1 MENKKYMVKVMN
13 LFSNLI
19 EVEAKDSDEA
29 RLKAKEVITNKK
41 EDEDFPLFYEVTI
54 PDEHWGV
61 IEKEEFERI
70 QAEIKAAQETA
81 QENQEDNKS

>member
-19 EVEAKDSDEA
+19 EVEAQDADEA
-29 RLKAKEVITNKK
+29 RQKAKDIITNKK
-41 EDEDFPLFYEVTI
+41 ENEDIPLFYEVTI

-61 IEKEEFERI
+61 IEKDEFEKI
-70 QAEIKAAQETA
+70 QEQMKAAQEEAAASTPT
-81 QENQEDNKS
+81 ES

>member
-19 EVEAKDSDEA
+19 EVEATDSDDA
-29 RLKAKEVITNKK
+29 RQKAKEIISNKT
-41 EDEDFPLFYEVTI
+41 EGQDFPLFYEVTI

-70 QAEIKAAQETA
+70 QAEIKAAQAEA
-81 QENQEDNKS
+81 SGVEE

>member
-1 MENKKYMVKVMN
+1 MVKVMN

-19 EVEAKDSDEA
+19 EVEATDSDDA
-29 RLKAKEVITNKK
+29 RQKAKEIITNKK
-41 EDEDFPLFYEVTI
+41 EGEDLPLFYEVTI

-70 QAEIKAAQETA
+70 QAEIKTA
-81 QENQEDNKS
+81 QAEAPGVEE

>member
-19 EVEAKDSDEA
+19 EVEAKDSDDA
-29 RLKAKEVITNKK
+29 RQKAKEIITNKK

-61 IEKEEFERI
+61 IEKEEFDRI
-70 QAEIKAAQETA
+70 QAEIKAAQAEA
-81 QENQEDNKS
+81 PGVEE